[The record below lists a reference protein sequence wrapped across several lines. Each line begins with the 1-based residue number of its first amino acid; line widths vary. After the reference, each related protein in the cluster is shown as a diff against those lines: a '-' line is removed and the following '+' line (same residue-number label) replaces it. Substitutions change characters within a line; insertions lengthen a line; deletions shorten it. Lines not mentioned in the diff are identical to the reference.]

1 MPIKPPLGQHFLVD
15 ETVIDRILD
24 AFGVVPG
31 ERVIEIGPGRGALTK
46 ALLSA
51 GMEVDAIEVD
61 PNMIRALQ
69 GLSRRYPGLT
79 IHHADAL
86 NLDLAKFADPARPL
100 RLIGNL
106 PYQISTPLLL
116 HFTTQLDRIRQ
127 MTFMLQR
134 EVVTRI
140 DAQPGGK
147 DFGRLSI
154 ALQLD
159 CEVDHHFDVPPE
171 AFAPPPRVV
180 SSVLTLWPRPGR
192 HAVRDRAVLE
202 ELVRTAFQQRRKT
215 LRNSLAGHVDPATL
229 ELAGIDPGLRA
240 ERLSIEDFVR
250 LANLIAK

>member
-1 MPIKPPLGQHFLVD
+1 MPVKPPLGQHFLID
-15 ETVIDRILD
+15 TSVIDRILD
-24 AFGVVPG
+24 AFGIVPG

-46 ALLSA
+46 ALLRA

-61 PNMIRALQ
+61 PNMIRVLQ
-69 GLSRRYPGLT
+69 DLSRHHPGLT
-79 IHHADAL
+79 IHQADAL
-86 NLDLAKFADPARPL
+86 NLDLAKFTDPARPL

-116 HFTTQLDRIRQ
+116 HLATQLDRIRQ

-134 EVVTRI
+134 EVVARI
-140 DAQPGGK
+140 DAQPGSK

-159 CEVDHHFDVPPE
+159 CDVDQHFDVPPE
-171 AFAPPPRVV
+171 AFAPPPRVM
-180 SSVLTLWPRPGR
+180 SSVLTMWPRSGR
-192 HAVRDRAVLE
+192 YVVTDRSVLE
-202 ELVRTAFQQRRKT
+202 ELVRVAFQQRRKT
-215 LRNSLAGHVDPATL
+215 LRNALAGHVEPATL
-229 ELAGIDPGLRA
+229 DLAGIDSGLRA